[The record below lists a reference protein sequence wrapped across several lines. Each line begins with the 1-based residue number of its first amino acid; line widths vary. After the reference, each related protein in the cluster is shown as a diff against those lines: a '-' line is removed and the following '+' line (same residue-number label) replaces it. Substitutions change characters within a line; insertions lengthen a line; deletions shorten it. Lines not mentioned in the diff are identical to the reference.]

1 MIWGVLLS
9 VCSILAIVFW
19 SSHLGKATAKTGA
32 GLVSG
37 LILGTIIGGACTI
50 GTAQLAFL
58 YGMSAWWYCLGA
70 GLACL
75 VLAFGFSNAIRKENG
90 RTLLGIVGKEYGRR
104 VGLYASFLNSFVT
117 FINILSQLIAA
128 TSVIAVIAP
137 EMSLVSALF
146 LSMFFMAAYVVV
158 GGSKGAGMAGLV
170 KLVLIY
176 ISMVVCGYLVL
187 QMSGGLGAVIDGA
200 QTLTQTTGINYL
212 SFFGRGVGV
221 DLGACASL
229 IVGVTTTQIY
239 AQALTN
245 AKDDRSARLGA
256 LVSSIMVAAIGAG
269 GVLVGLYMRMHF
281 PQIPAKTALTQFV
294 LNYIP
299 GTLGGIVLGTLLIT
313 VVACGAGLTLGIATI
328 INKDIIQAY
337 TKRFSDVRRQLVLQK
352 VLIVLVLFVA
362 TIFCILL
369 ENDVILSYAY
379 LSMALRGTVVLAPL
393 CCALWLKGQIKGYYA
408 LGCVFLG
415 PISVVLLKSIG
426 FTAFDPHFV
435 GLGLTFVLMGVGFVR
450 NRQKQ

>member
-9 VCSILAIVFW
+9 VCSILAIVSW
-19 SSHLGKATAKTGA
+19 SSHLGKASAKTGA

-75 VLAFGFSNAIRKENG
+75 VLAFGFSNAIRKESG

-104 VGLYASFLNSFVT
+104 VGLAASFLNSFGT

-137 EMSLVSALF
+137 NMSLVSALF

-176 ISMVVCGYLVL
+176 ISMVVCGYLVIK
-187 QMSGGLGAVIDGA
+187 MSGGLGAVIDGA
-200 QTLTQTTGINYL
+200 QTLTQTTGIHFL
-212 SFFGRGVGV
+212 SLFGRGFGV

-256 LVSSIMVAAIGAG
+256 LVSSVMVSAIGAG
-269 GVLVGLYMRMHF
+269 GVLVGLYMRIHF
-281 PQIPAKTALTQFV
+281 PDIPAKTALTQFV

-299 GTLGGIVLGTLLIT
+299 GTLGGIILGTLLIT

-352 VLIVLVLFVA
+352 VLIVAVLFVA

-393 CCALWLKGQIKGYYA
+393 CCALWFKGQIKGYYA

-415 PISVVLLKSIG
+415 PISVVLIKSIA
-426 FTAFDPHFV
+426 FTAFDPLFV

-450 NRQKQ
+450 NRQKR

>member
-1 MIWGVLLS
+1 
-9 VCSILAIVFW
+9 
-19 SSHLGKATAKTGA
+19 
-32 GLVSG
+32 
-37 LILGTIIGGACTI
+37 
-50 GTAQLAFL
+50 
-58 YGMSAWWYCLGA
+58 
-70 GLACL
+70 
-75 VLAFGFSNAIRKENG
+75 
-90 RTLLGIVGKEYGRR
+90 
-104 VGLYASFLNSFVT
+104 
-117 FINILSQLIAA
+117 
-128 TSVIAVIAP
+128 
-137 EMSLVSALF
+137 
-146 LSMFFMAAYVVV
+146 
-158 GGSKGAGMAGLV
+158 
-170 KLVLIY
+170 
-176 ISMVVCGYLVL
+176 
-187 QMSGGLGAVIDGA
+187 MSGGLGAVIDGA
-200 QTLTQTTGINYL
+200 QTLTQTTGIHFL
-212 SFFGRGVGV
+212 SLFGRGFGV

-256 LVSSIMVAAIGAG
+256 LVSSVMVSAIGAG
-269 GVLVGLYMRMHF
+269 GVLVGLYMRMNF
-281 PQIPAKTALTQFV
+281 PDIPAKTALTQFV

-352 VLIVLVLFVA
+352 VLIVAVLFVA

-393 CCALWLKGQIKGYYA
+393 CCALWFKGQIKGYYA

-426 FTAFDPHFV
+426 FSAFDPLFV